1 MARKKTA
8 LLMPVGTGVGGTDEA
23 TDSLAHGILY
33 SIDTYNPDE
42 VIFFGSELSKKTIES
57 LSIQYEKEFEENFDF
72 YEFIQIEAI
81 DDFKKY
87 FDAFKAKIEELSDY
101 KVIIDY
107 TSGTKTMTMSAAFA
121 SMLYG
126 KKLYFISGERKDGV
140 VIKGTE
146 KAISQNLYPIYDDL
160 MINKI
165 KELFNINRFEAGKTL
180 LEDITKAQ
188 KETYSNLFNAYY
200 YFDNVDYETSQT
212 YFKFKDFIKEWPE
225 LKPQFQKNAKA
236 LSFLNRNHDLQEYY
250 VLGSLINNARRRAD
264 ENKYDDAIARL
275 YRSLEL
281 IAQIKLKKE
290 YNINT
295 SDVDLEILKE
305 YNIDLDFISNAKGT
319 LKISLDQDY
328 KLLDAFN
335 DDLGKFYIKNNQ
347 QVLSSLS
354 TRNNSILAHG
364 LNSQTEK
371 EYNKFRD
378 LVLRFAKVLNPE
390 IKIYIDETMFPEF
403 EL

>member
-1 MARKKTA
+1 MK
-8 LLMPVGTGVGGTDEA
+8 LLKP
-23 TDSLAHGILY
+23 
-33 SIDTYNPDE
+33 
-42 VIFFGSELSKKTIES
+42 
-57 LSIQYEKEFEENFDF
+57 
-72 YEFIQIEAI
+72 
-81 DDFKKY
+81 
-87 FDAFKAKIEELSDY
+87 
-101 KVIIDY
+101 
-107 TSGTKTMTMSAAFA
+107 
-121 SMLYG
+121 
-126 KKLYFISGERKDGV
+126 
-140 VIKGTE
+140 
-146 KAISQNLYPIYDDL
+146 
-160 MINKI
+160 
-165 KELFNINRFEAGKTL
+165 
-180 LEDITKAQ
+180 
-188 KETYSNLFNAYY
+188 
-200 YFDNVDYETSQT
+200 
-212 YFKFKDFIKEWPE
+212 KEWPE

-305 YNIDLDFISNAKGT
+305 YDIDLDFISNANGT
-319 LKISLDQDY
+319 IKISLDQDY
-328 KLLDAFN
+328 KLLDALN

-347 QVLSSLS
+347 HVLSSLS

>member
-57 LSIQYEKEFEENFDF
+57 LSMQYEKEFGENFDF

-107 TSGTKTMTMSAAFA
+107 TSGTKTMTMAAAFA

-305 YNIDLDFISNAKGT
+305 YDIDLDFISNANGT
-319 LKISLDQDY
+319 IKISLDQDY
-328 KLLDAFN
+328 KLLDALN

-347 QVLSSLS
+347 HVLSSLS

-364 LNSQTEK
+364 LNSQTEN
-371 EYNKFRD
+371 YIQSNSPISQSYSHS
-378 LVLRFAKVLNPE
+378 FAKGWKENSQYV
-390 IKIYIDETMFPEF
+390 F
-403 EL
+403 EPH

>member
-33 SIDTYNPDE
+33 SIDTYNPDD

-57 LSIQYEKEFEENFDF
+57 LSRQYEKEFGENFDF

-180 LEDITKAQ
+180 LEDITEAQ

-295 SDVDLEILKE
+295 SDVDTEILNE

-319 LKISLDQDY
+319 IKISLDQDY
-328 KLLDAFN
+328 KLLDALN
-335 DDLGKFYIKNNQ
+335 DELGKFYIKNNQ